1 MPPAHD
7 ARPDPPAPGA
17 LPWVQVLRGAAA
29 LAVVFLHVTQQA
41 GAFVGVP
48 GLAPYAWLRPLPW
61 DAGVD
66 VFFVISG
73 FVMLWSSAR
82 LFGRPG
88 GVWRFL
94 GRRIARVVP
103 LYWLLT
109 TALVA
114 GALLRPAWLSE
125 PWPGDWAYV
134 AASYAFLPYRRPDGF
149 IQPVFRLG
157 WTLNYE
163 MMFYA
168 IFALALR
175 WRPTVAIPGV
185 IGVLVALAGC
195 GRVLRPAWTPAAF
208 WTDSIV
214 LEFAFGVLLAAAAL
228 GGTRLPRAGRLLLAA
243 VGLAG
248 LAADATGVGIPRG
261 VAWGLP
267 SAALVGAA
275 GLGGA
280 GGAGGRLRRA
290 AERLGDASYALYLVH
305 PFPMRLLQLEWP
317 AGGPL
322 WIVGYIA
329 AATLISVVLAL
340 ALHRWVE
347 RKLTNVAR
355 RVLAPPTAKAAG
367 RG

>member
-1 MPPAHD
+1 MPPPTDTIPHA
-7 ARPDPPAPGA
+7 GA
-17 LPWVQVLRGAAA
+17 LPWVQVLRAAAA

-41 GAFVGVP
+41 GALAGAPGV
-48 GLAPYAWLRPLPW
+48 APYAWLRPLPW

-82 LFGRPG
+82 LFGRTG
-88 GVWRFL
+88 GVRHFL

-109 TALVA
+109 SALVA
-114 GALLRPAWLSE
+114 GALLRPGWLSE
-125 PWPGDWAYV
+125 PWSGDWLYV

-163 MMFYA
+163 MMFYGL
-168 IFALALR
+168 FALALR
-175 WRPTVAIPGV
+175 LRPAVAIPGV

-214 LEFAFGVLLAAAAL
+214 LEFALGVLLAAAAL
-228 GGTRLPRAGRLLLAA
+228 GGTRLPRLVRLLLAA

-248 LAADATGVGIPRG
+248 LAADATGFGIPRG

-275 GLGGA
+275 ALGGA
-280 GGAGGRLRRA
+280 GGAGGRGRRA

-305 PFPMRLLQLEWP
+305 PFPMRLLQRLWP
-317 AGGPL
+317 PGGL
-322 WIVGYIA
+322 IWIVSYIA
-329 AATLISVVLAL
+329 VATLLSLVLAL
-340 ALHRWVE
+340 AVHRWIE
-347 RKLTNVAR
+347 RPLTNAAR
-355 RVLAPPTAKAAG
+355 RVLVRPAAKAAG
-367 RG
+367 GA